1 MLDTATLTFDSEQL
15 TPLDDAALA
24 SIAGGDGPRDWI
36 LKKLI
41 DLVVD
46 CLTGSLDEIIAA
58 AEEGYEDAR

>member
-1 MLDTATLTFDSEQL
+1 MRDTATLTFDCEQM

-24 SIAGGDGPRDWI
+24 SIDGGDGPKEWI

-41 DLVVD
+41 DLFVD